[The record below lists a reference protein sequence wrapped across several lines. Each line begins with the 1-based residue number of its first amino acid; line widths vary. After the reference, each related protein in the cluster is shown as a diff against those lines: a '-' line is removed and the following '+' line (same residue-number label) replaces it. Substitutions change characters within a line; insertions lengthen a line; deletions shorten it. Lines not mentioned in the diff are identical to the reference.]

1 MNPSQKIPVG
11 ILGATGSVGQKF
23 IELLSTHP
31 WFDITALAASERS
44 VGKKYRDAANWF
56 QSSELPTFVGDMV
69 VQACNPTLPC
79 RIVFSGLDSD
89 VAGDIETRFANAGYI
104 VISNSKNHRMD
115 ETVPLLIPE
124 VNAGHLDLVK
134 SQTFPNGGMIITN
147 PNCSTVGLALAL
159 KPLVDR
165 FGVEKVSVVTM
176 QALSGAGYPG
186 VSSLDIIDNVI
197 PFIGGEEHK
206 METEPLK
213 IFGALSDG
221 RIVSSNMQLS
231 ASCNRVA
238 VVDGHTECVSIRL
251 SKETTE
257 EEIIDAWQTFRAE
270 PQDLRLPTAPEHP
283 TQYLSEENV
292 PQPRKHRL
300 LGNGMTAAIGRL
312 RPCPIFGWKFVVLS
326 HNTIRGAAGGAIL
339 NAELLVKTG
348 AIDHSSTF

>member
-1 MNPSQKIPVG
+1 MNFTKKIPIG

-31 WFDITALAASERS
+31 WFEITALAASERS
-44 VGKKYRDAANWF
+44 VGKKYKDAANWF
-56 QSSELPTFVGDMV
+56 QSSELPSLVAEMI
-69 VQACNPTLPC
+69 VQPCEPTLSC

-89 VAGDIETRFANAGYI
+89 VAGEIETQFACAGYI

-115 ETVPLLIPE
+115 EAVPLLIPE
-124 VNAGHLDLVK
+124 VNPDHLELVR
-134 SQTFPNGGMIITN
+134 SQSFPNGGMIITN

-176 QALSGAGYPG
+176 QAISGAGYPG
-186 VSSLDIIDNVI
+186 VSALDIVDNVI
-197 PFIGGEEHK
+197 PYIGGEEGK

-213 IFGALSDG
+213 IFGSFEHGCITPAQ
-221 RIVSSNMQLS
+221 MQLS

-238 VVDGHTECVSIRL
+238 VIDGHMECVSVSL
-251 SKETTE
+251 SKEAVA
-257 EEIIDAWQTFRAE
+257 EEIIHAWQTFSAE
-270 PQDLRLPTAPEHP
+270 PQTLFLPTAPTHP
-283 TQYLSEENV
+283 TQYFFEDHF
-292 PQPRKHRL
+292 PQPRKHRM
-300 LGNGMTAAIGRL
+300 LGNGMTASIGRL

-339 NAELLVKTG
+339 NAELLAKKRMM
-348 AIDHSSTF
+348 